1 MIHSCRISIY
11 KRDVQSMFCFSIHS
25 ALITKA
31 VHKLNKDLFICIFAI
46 SRIFYGT
53 IIFCYLF

>member
-11 KRDVQSMFCFSIHS
+11 KRNIQSMLCFSIHS

-31 VHKLNKDLFICIFAI
+31 IYKLNKNLFI
-46 SRIFYGT
+46 
-53 IIFCYLF
+53 